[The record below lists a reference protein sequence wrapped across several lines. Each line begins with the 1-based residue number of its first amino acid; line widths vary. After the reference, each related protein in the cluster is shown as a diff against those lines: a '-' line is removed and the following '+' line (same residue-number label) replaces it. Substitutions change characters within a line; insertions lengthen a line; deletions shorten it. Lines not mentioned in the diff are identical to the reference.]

1 MRKVILLLASITLSF
16 GLLSCDTDLNQVNP
30 NELTTESY
38 YQNAAQMETAVAAVY
53 ANFHTT
59 RMLKRRQ
66 FFVQDALSGIVGATS
81 AAEDW
86 IPSMITWTH
95 NSGNSGLTLHWEGLY
110 QGIKRANIVIN
121 RMPDVENISQ
131 SQRDQFLG
139 EAHFLRAYYY
149 HSLVTLWGDVPHFT
163 DVKDAPGGE
172 PLTSADSIYMQ
183 VESDLQVALDNLPSS
198 YDDGAQVGRAT
209 STAARALLGRAHLS
223 QGDYGAAQ
231 TALQAVIDNGD
242 SPSGGDLQL
251 VDSYFDNFREETE
264 NNSESIFE
272 VQFAESSGG
281 SPWAYQGGQGSNRT
295 FRNQEYGFQHWRNVV
310 ASENVA
316 REMGVQ
322 DWESR
327 ASDPDEG
334 IYQGTEAQ
342 VGDLADP
349 RATSTFYFACDT
361 YNDGAQTY
369 TTATVDCG
377 TGSSQRTISGDNRPS
392 WKKYQK
398 YYRAPP
404 HGSQNS
410 GINFR
415 QIRYA
420 EVLLGLAEA
429 QAQLGNITSSGNASD
444 PAVELMNQVRDR
456 VGLDGYNDG
465 AGTVSSQQEAMDA
478 LYHEFVLEFSGEE
491 ALFHFLFRNT
501 GYLEQL
507 NPSAAENKSA
517 AAPEYKQ
524 PIPVTEIENNPA
536 VGSGDQNPGF

>member
-1 MRKVILLLASITLSF
+1 MRKVILLLVSITVSF
-16 GLLSCDTDLNQVNP
+16 GLLSCDTELNQVNP
-30 NELTTESY
+30 NELTTENY
-38 YQNAAQMETAVAAVY
+38 YQNASQLETGVAAIY

-66 FFVQDALSGIVGATS
+66 YFVQDALSGIVGNTS
-81 AAEDW
+81 AAEAW
-86 IPSMITWTH
+86 IPAMITWTH

-121 RMPDVENISQ
+121 RAPEIEDISDDVRNQ
-131 SQRDQFLG
+131 YLG

-163 DVKDAPGGE
+163 DVKEAPGGE
-172 PLTSADSIYMQ
+172 PLTSADSIYLQ
-183 VESDLQVALDNLPSS
+183 VENDLQVALDNLPSS
-198 YDDGAQVGRAT
+198 YEDGNQIGRAT

-223 QGDYGAAQ
+223 QGDYDAAQ
-231 TALQAVIDNGD
+231 TAFQNVIDNGD
-242 SPSGGDLQL
+242 APDGGDLQL
-251 VDSYFDNFREETE
+251 VDNYFDNFMEETE
-264 NNSESIFE
+264 NNQESIFE

-281 SPWAYQGGQGSNRT
+281 NPWGYQGGGGSNRT
-295 FRNQEYGFQHWRNVV
+295 FRNQEYGFLHWRNVV
-310 ASENVA
+310 ASETVVE
-316 REMGVQ
+316 EMGVQ
-322 DWESR
+322 DWS
-327 ASDPDEG
+327 STSNPDQGE
-334 IYQGTEAQ
+334 YEGTEAQ
-342 VGDLADP
+342 VGDLDDP
-349 RATSTFYFACDT
+349 RATNTFYFACDT
-361 YNDGAQTY
+361 YNAGAETY

-377 TGSSQRTISGDNRPS
+377 TGEGGVVGDNRPS

-429 QAQLGNITSSGNASD
+429 QAQLGNVTSSGNASD

-501 GYLEQL
+501 GYLEQM
-507 NPSAAENKSA
+507 NPSAPANKSA

-524 PIPVTEIENNPA
+524 PIPVSEIENNPA
-536 VGSGDQNPGF
+536 ISSGDQNPGF